1 MNDRCPTC
9 GALHWVAE
17 QVLHPPKN
25 SRSPYGMCCNHGK
38 VALQRLEEPP
48 EPLHR
53 FFVGNDAQA
62 VDSQQQYSCAPQIY
76 WVFRR
81 TDISSRRIRAKPKE
95 TQARCI
101 KWAGRVKT
109 GVKGLPPVVA
119 QGVPVTDTKMN
130 FINVYSLCNT

>member
-1 MNDRCPTC
+1 KPLIFAQARPEGTGNRTRQYNQNASPARPPNDRRTTCDELFLAARKDYLAPPSRHDLCYMNDRCPTC
-9 GALHWVAE
+9 GALHWVAD

-62 VDSQQQYSCAPQIY
+62 VDSQQQYSCAPQ
-76 WVFRR
+76 
-81 TDISSRRIRAKPKE
+81 
-95 TQARCI
+95 
-101 KWAGRVKT
+101 
-109 GVKGLPPVVA
+109 
-119 QGVPVTDTKMN
+119 
-130 FINVYSLCNT
+130 